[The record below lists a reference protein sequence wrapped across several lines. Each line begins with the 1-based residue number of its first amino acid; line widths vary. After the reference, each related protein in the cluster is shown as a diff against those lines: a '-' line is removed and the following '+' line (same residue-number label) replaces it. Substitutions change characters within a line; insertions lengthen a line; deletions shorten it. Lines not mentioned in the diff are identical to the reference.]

1 MFPSYSLA
9 SQSKNAIRQILTD
22 QTRSF
27 STSSSTSARQY
38 KTVVSRLVRKGE
50 EYKEGDK
57 KPWYLRVPEEKPRYP
72 PYPYGEALFFKRS
85 DRGLYGGQERGSGYQ
100 VSEMGNRTPRS
111 WLPNVVTKRLWSE
124 ALNKTI
130 KIRLTSRVLRTIT
143 KEGGLDNYL
152 TKEKSARIKELG
164 LFGWHL
170 RYDVLK
176 ARENANRPLNY
187 TVRKS
192 STGENVR
199 VFYSGTYSGEPI
211 QLTVG
216 RRKLAS
222 LLFPVVKDHTTQ
234 PLSFAMFG
242 VQHAKTSFEDLLK
255 ECEKYKVDLSSVSLK
270 REVSES
276 PDAPEA
282 PKTTDA
288 GQLN

>member
-1 MFPSYSLA
+1 MFQSYNFLL
-9 SQSKNAIRQILTD
+9 QSKSAAKPIIAD
-22 QTRSF
+22 QARFF
-27 STSSSTSARQY
+27 SITASTNARQY
-38 KTVVSRLVRKGE
+38 KSVVSRLVKKRK
-50 EYKEGDK
+50 EYKEGDE
-57 KPWYLRVPEEKPRYP
+57 KPWYLRIPEEKPKYP
-72 PYPYGEALFFKRS
+72 LYPYGEALFFKRS

-164 LFGWHL
+164 IFGWKL

-176 ARENANRPLNY
+176 AREKANKPLNY
-187 TVRKS
+187 DLKKNPN
-192 STGENVR
+192 GEDVK
-199 VFYSGTYSGEPI
+199 VFYSGTYKGEPI

-222 LLFPVVKDHTTQ
+222 LLFPVVRNHTTE
-234 PLSFAMFG
+234 PLSFAKFG
-242 VQHAKTSFEDLLK
+242 VEHAKASFGDILK
-255 ECEKYKVDLSSVSLK
+255 ECEGYDMDLSNVSFK
-270 REVSES
+270 PEVS
-276 PDAPEA
+276 
-282 PKTTDA
+282 
-288 GQLN
+288 Q